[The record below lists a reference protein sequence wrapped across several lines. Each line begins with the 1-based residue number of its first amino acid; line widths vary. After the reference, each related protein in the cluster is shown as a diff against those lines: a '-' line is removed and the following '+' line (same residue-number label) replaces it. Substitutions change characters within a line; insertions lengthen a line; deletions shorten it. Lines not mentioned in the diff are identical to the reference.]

1 MISFSIKVVFT
12 IADMNSMDELED
24 EQADMDEDVALSDE
38 DGDLMEDQPRPRQTI
53 NQSGAKGGSVDVMA
67 EDSIAPADALR
78 EDGEAMAEQRD
89 SSDSPAFPARLT
101 IIVTKP
107 GKGALQITA
116 SAEDGLIE
124 IQDVF
129 YFQNADLAEANTPE
143 TIHARDHLYAGP
155 PFANLDADLQA
166 MMERYLDE
174 RGIDAELA
182 TFVPDYIDY
191 KEQRE
196 YVQWLESK

>member
-1 MISFSIKVVFT
+1 
-12 IADMNSMDELED
+12 MDDLDD
-24 EQADMDEDVALSDE
+24 EQADIDEDAALSDE
-38 DGDLMEDQPRPRQTI
+38 DSDLMDDQPRPRQTI

-78 EDGEAMAEQRD
+78 EDGEAIAEQRD

-129 YFQNADLAEANTPE
+129 KLRTSPRPTRQKQYMHE
-143 TIHARDHLYAGP
+143 TISMLGP
-155 PFANLDADLQA
+155 LL
-166 MMERYLDE
+166 L
-174 RGIDAELA
+174 I
-182 TFVPDYIDY
+182 
-191 KEQRE
+191 
-196 YVQWLESK
+196 